1 MSYRGAALQS
11 ALHGWLTG
19 LAALDGIPVVDALPS
34 GDVPLTYVLIG
45 PEEVRDASDKSGNG
59 AEHRVTLSVI
69 SEAAGFFSAKT
80 IAAEIGD
87 AMEAAALPLPEGR
100 VVSIRFQRAVAR
112 RLEAGAARRIDLV
125 YRIRIE
131 A

>member
-19 LAALDGIPVVDALPS
+19 FAALAGIPVVDALPS

-87 AMEAAALPLPEGR
+87 AMEATALPLPEGR

>member
-11 ALHGWLTG
+11 ALHGRLTG

>member
-11 ALHGWLTG
+11 ALHGRLTG

-87 AMEAAALPLPEGR
+87 AMEATALPLPEGR